1 MNKAAE
7 KPLEAYWLSI
17 PIGKDGAWSYKELCA
32 AWGMDRRSVRRLLHD
47 LSYFDNGDGLIL
59 IRSSKGGGGFYRT
72 ANVDEIKQYR
82 AECLNRGRNTL
93 APLRK
98 IDRVLAA
105 ESAQL
110 SMTNNLRAVRV
121 SVGMT
126 AAEVCEIMQTFDPS
140 FDPPTLSKM
149 ENDKCLPTISQL
161 RYLAMIYHCS
171 PHDLL
176 DMGAYGAAV

>member
-1 MNKAAE
+1 MMVSDE
-7 KPLEAYWLSI
+7 LLESYWSDI
-17 PIGKDGAWSYKELCA
+17 PVGKVNAWSYDRLCDTWGLNKRETRRIMHEL
-32 AWGMDRRSVRRLLHD
+32 S
-47 LSYFDNGDGLIL
+47 SFDNGDGLIL
-59 IRSSKGGGGFYRT
+59 IRSSKSGGGFYRT
-72 ANVDEIKQYR
+72 DDIAEIQAYR

-121 SVGMT
+121 SMGLT
-126 AAEVCEIMQTFDPS
+126 AADVCRIMQTFDPS

-149 ENDKCLPTISQL
+149 ENDRCLPTLYQL
-161 RYLAMIYHCS
+161 AHLAAVYHCT

-176 DMGAYGAAV
+176 DMGMYEAAV